1 MNLGQSGGYLIALPS
16 FGIIAGMM
24 WRDMNGSVYTQND
37 TASTAEGRT
46 AASLSADLSKIEE
59 KPGWAIRMGYRL
71 RQFVRGI
78 TAQVHA
84 DEMVTVSRLLPKPG
98 VAHFCQMPVDAQR
111 HSLNVLYMLQ
121 KANAASPEL
130 AAAALLHDVGKIA
143 AEEAGVHLSPW
154 LRGPL
159 VLLDKL
165 MPSLRE
171 RLAADDPAL
180 GWRYALYVHHAH
192 PAIGAQWAKE
202 DGCSELTCWLIEH
215 HQDVLGHAPADDNE
229 KLLLLL
235 QWADCRN

>member
-1 MNLGQSGGYLIALPS
+1 MNS
-16 FGIIAGMM
+16 
-24 WRDMNGSVYTQND
+24 RVYTQND
-37 TASTAEGRT
+37 TAATVEGK
-46 AASLSADLSKIEE
+46 AAPLPADLSKSKQ
-59 KPGWAIRMGYRL
+59 KPGWAIGIGYRL

-78 TAQVHA
+78 TAQVRA
-84 DEMVTVSRLLPKPG
+84 DEMVTVSRLLPRAG

-121 KANAASPEL
+121 KANVARPEL

-143 AEEAGVHLSPW
+143 AEQADVHLSPW

-165 MPSLRE
+165 TPSLLE
-171 RLAADDPAL
+171 RWAVDDPAF

-215 HQDVLGHAPADDNE
+215 HQDVLGHAPEDDNE

>member
-1 MNLGQSGGYLIALPS
+1 MGSYLIAPQS
-16 FGIIAGMM
+16 FGIIAGVM
-24 WRDMNGSVYTQND
+24 WRDMNGSVYTQSD
-37 TASTAEGRT
+37 TLSTVEAK
-46 AASLSADLSKIEE
+46 AASSMPADLPKIEG
-59 KPGWAIRMGYRL
+59 KPKWVTRMGYRL

-78 TAQVHA
+78 TAQVRA
-84 DEMVTVSRLLPKPG
+84 DEMVTVSQLLPKAG
-98 VAHFCQMPVDAQR
+98 VAHFCRMPVDAQR

-121 KANAASPEL
+121 KANADQPEL

-165 MPSLRE
+165 MPSSWLE
-171 RLAADDPAL
+171 RLAADNPAL

-192 PAIGAQWAKE
+192 PAIGAHWAKE

-215 HQDVLGHAPADDNE
+215 HQDVLDYAPEDDKD